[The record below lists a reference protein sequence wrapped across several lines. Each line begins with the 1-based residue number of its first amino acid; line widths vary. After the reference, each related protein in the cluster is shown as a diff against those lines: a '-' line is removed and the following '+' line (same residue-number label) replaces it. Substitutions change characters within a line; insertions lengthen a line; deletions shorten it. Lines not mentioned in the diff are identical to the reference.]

1 MNMVLFSAPC
11 LIQHTNHNPASQP
24 YSGRSEHEKLS
35 VPSGKEHRLIKRHQ
49 LQDYLTIYNRNT
61 MRVMGSIGNI
71 SCNGL
76 MLISA
81 VPVLIG
87 AVYNMRLILPDEG
100 TGERY
105 LDFDARCHWCK
116 PDVGPEFFDSGY
128 SIVNA
133 GPDVIELVETLKH
146 YFTFTRVS

>member
-1 MNMVLFSAPC
+1 M
-11 LIQHTNHNPASQP
+11 
-24 YSGRSEHEKLS
+24 
-35 VPSGKEHRLIKRHQ
+35 IKRHQ

-100 TGERY
+100 AGERY

>member
-1 MNMVLFSAPC
+1 MSL
-11 LIQHTNHNPASQP
+11 T
-24 YSGRSEHEKLS
+24 
-35 VPSGKEHRLIKRHQ
+35 PSGKERRSIKRHQ
-49 LQDYLTIYNRNT
+49 LQDYLKIYNRNT

-76 MLISA
+76 MLISS

-87 AVYNMRLILPDEG
+87 AVYNMRIILPDDEM
-100 TGERY
+100 GERY

-116 PDVGPEFFDSGY
+116 PDVGPEYFDSGY

-133 GPDVIELVETLKH
+133 GHDIIDLIETLKS
-146 YFTFTRVS
+146 YFTFGEVAD

>member
-1 MNMVLFSAPC
+1 MSL
-11 LIQHTNHNPASQP
+11 T
-24 YSGRSEHEKLS
+24 
-35 VPSGKEHRLIKRHQ
+35 PSGKERRSIKRHQ
-49 LQDYLTIYNRNT
+49 LQDYLKIYNRNT

-76 MLISA
+76 MLISS

-87 AVYNMRLILPDEG
+87 AVYNMRIILPDDEM
-100 TGERY
+100 GERC

-116 PDVGPEFFDSGY
+116 PDVGPEYFDSGY

-133 GPDVIELVETLKH
+133 GHDIIDLVETLKS
-146 YFTFTRVS
+146 YFTFGEVTD

>member
-1 MNMVLFSAPC
+1 MSL
-11 LIQHTNHNPASQP
+11 T
-24 YSGRSEHEKLS
+24 
-35 VPSGKEHRLIKRHQ
+35 PSGKERRSIKRHQ
-49 LQDYLTIYNRNT
+49 LQDYLKIYNRNT

-76 MLISA
+76 MLISS

-87 AVYNMRLILPDEG
+87 AVYNMRIILPDDEM
-100 TGERY
+100 GERY

-116 PDVGPEFFDSGY
+116 PDVGPEYFDSGY

-133 GPDVIELVETLKH
+133 GHDIIDLVETLKS
-146 YFTFTRVS
+146 YFTFGEVTD

>member
-1 MNMVLFSAPC
+1 MS
-11 LIQHTNHNPASQP
+11 LI
-24 YSGRSEHEKLS
+24 
-35 VPSGKEHRLIKRHQ
+35 PSGKERRSIKRHQ
-49 LQDYLTIYNRNT
+49 LQDYLKIYNRNT

-76 MLISA
+76 MLISS

-87 AVYNMRLILPDEG
+87 AVYNMRIILPDDEM
-100 TGERY
+100 GERY

-116 PDVGPEFFDSGY
+116 PDVGPEYFDSGY

-133 GPDVIELVETLKH
+133 GHDIIDLVETLKS
-146 YFTFTRVS
+146 YFTFGEVTD